1 MVRLH
6 AARHTAITM
15 MLALGIQ
22 PQVVKEMAGHA
33 KFTTTE
39 GYVDKVDELHLDA
52 AEQMAAFWD

>member
-1 MVRLH
+1 
-6 AARHTAITM
+6 M
-15 MLALGIQ
+15 MLALGIP

-52 AEQMAAFWD
+52 AEKMAAFWD